1 MYFVTIKGIKME
13 ELINFIIDIKDHNK
27 RVDVVLSNNIKEY
40 SRSFIQKLI
49 NKNYVKVNNSMIKAS
64 QRVFEGDRVEIFIPS
79 VKIEIEPENIPIDI
93 IYEDEDVIII
103 NKEQGMVVHPAPGNY
118 TGTLVNALL
127 YHCKSLSKINGIL
140 RPGIVHRIDKD
151 TSGLLLVAKN
161 DYAHRILAKQLKEH
175 SVGRKYLALTEGL
188 VNKDSGT
195 INLPIGRHPIHRKK
209 MAVVSKNSK
218 IAITH
223 FKVIERFTKN
233 TLVEAILETG
243 RTHQIRVHMEHIGHP
258 LVGDPIYG
266 YKRKKFNLNG
276 QLLHAKYIGF
286 IHPSKEI
293 YMDFESE
300 LPEHFIRVINLLK
313 RVK

>member
-1 MYFVTIKGIKME
+1 ME

-127 YHCKSLSKINGIL
+127 YHCNHLSGINGKI
-140 RPGIVHRIDKD
+140 RPGIVHRLDKD
-151 TSGLLLVAKN
+151 TSGIIVVAKN
-161 DYAHRILAKQLKEH
+161 DSAHRHLAAQIAA
-175 SVGRKYLALTEGL
+175 RTALR
-188 VNKDSGT
+188 VYW
-195 INLPIGRHPIHRKK
+195 
-209 MAVVSKNSK
+209 
-218 IAITH
+218 AI
-223 FKVIERFTKN
+223 V
-233 TLVEAILETG
+233 
-243 RTHQIRVHMEHIGHP
+243 
-258 LVGDPIYG
+258 
-266 YKRKKFNLNG
+266 
-276 QLLHAKYIGF
+276 
-286 IHPSKEI
+286 
-293 YMDFESE
+293 
-300 LPEHFIRVINLLK
+300 
-313 RVK
+313 